1 MPFTTPY
8 ALTMKFQSS
17 FLTQA
22 FIEVMADNF
31 VGTFLQNSLLKMLFL
46 IFLMS
51 EKHIWSLYI
60 DIFPN

>member
-31 VGTFLQNSLLKMLFL
+31 VGTFLQSSLLKMLF
-46 IFLMS
+46 FDFFNVR
-51 EKHIWSLYI
+51 KTY
-60 DIFPN
+60 